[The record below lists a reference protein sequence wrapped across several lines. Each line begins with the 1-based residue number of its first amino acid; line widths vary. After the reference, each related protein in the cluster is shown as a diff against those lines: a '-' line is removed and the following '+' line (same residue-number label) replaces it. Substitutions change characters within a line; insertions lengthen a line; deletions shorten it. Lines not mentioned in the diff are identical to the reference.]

1 MTKIKNYI
9 NKFQKNQQGFTLVEL
24 LLYMGLSVILLVI
37 VSGVFIS
44 ILSVRNES
52 VKNSSIEREGR
63 YILNR
68 LSRDVYI
75 SQDILEPVDIG
86 ESSDT
91 LQLLI
96 DSELITY
103 RIVNERLY
111 LIDDTNSYLMSG
123 ESVKVIDFNVEKL
136 GNNGGKSVVEITL
149 TAESENV
156 SDGIIQT
163 RDYKTILSVR

>member
-1 MTKIKNYI
+1 MNKIKKYFKKI
-9 NKFQKNQQGFTLVEL
+9 NKNKKGFTLVEL

-37 VSGVFIS
+37 VSGIFIS
-44 ILSVRNES
+44 ILSVQNES